1 MFEQNLIELCA
12 VKLIEVCL
20 EEFEACKLSKPHKIE
35 NNKDNKIAYYIDLW
49 ASQYKWIRNE
59 KEKDVETEKVVMCV
73 LRGA

>member
-35 NNKDNKIAYYIDLW
+35 NNKDNKIAYYIDL
-49 ASQYKWIRNE
+49 
-59 KEKDVETEKVVMCV
+59 
-73 LRGA
+73 